1 MSRRVLCIMMALTMA
16 VSGCATTGT
25 TPTEEGTAPGPGLGD
40 IVGSILGKIKGKGT
54 EEAAAGAASAAP
66 VGSVVDQQ
74 ERELV
79 QRFAQADGV
88 SVQRLQDILAI
99 TFKSDSFFDVEASQI
114 KPDSSG
120 DLEYVADL
128 LRKYP
133 ETRVEISGYT
143 DSSGSEKQNLAL
155 SEQRAQAVAELLAQK
170 GVDPP
175 RIAYR
180 GYGEANFVASNATEN
195 GRQLNRRITLVI
207 IPPGVR
213 SHREGPVPKSVVPTL
228 SMNLSFPG

>member
-1 MSRRVLCIMMALTMA
+1 MNRRVLCIMMALTMA
-16 VSGCATTGT
+16 VSGCAMIGM
-25 TPTEEGTAPGPGLGD
+25 TPTEEGAP
-40 IVGSILGKIKGKGT
+40 
-54 EEAAAGAASAAP
+54 SAAP
-66 VGSVVDQQ
+66 VGSVVDEQ

-88 SVQRLQDILAI
+88 NVQRLQDTLAI
-99 TFKSDSFFDVEASQI
+99 SFKSDSFFDVEASQI

-128 LRKYP
+128 LRRYP
-133 ETRVEISGYT
+133 ETRVEISSYT
-143 DSSGSEKQNLAL
+143 DSSGSEQQNLAL

-170 GVDPP
+170 GIDPS
-175 RIAYR
+175 RIEYR
-180 GYGEANFVASNATEN
+180 GYGETNFVASNATEN

-207 IPPGVR
+207 IPPGVQ
-213 SHREGPVPKSVVPTL
+213 SLREGPVLKSGLPTL